1 MEMAFIQQIT
11 YILRI
16 VIAGVCGIVIG
27 LERKNRSKEAGIRT
41 HCVVACGAA
50 LMMIISK
57 YGFADIPVGDA
68 GIRGADGS
76 RIASQVVS
84 GIGFLGAG
92 MIFVHRNTITGLT
105 TAAGIWATSG
115 VGMAIGAGMYTVG
128 IATTVIIVLAQI
140 ILHLN
145 FKWINTPRQK
155 QLSIKEVDR
164 EDYQNYITNELL
176 KIGVSVHDISVEKD
190 GDSGKRNYSF
200 SIEMPVDINED
211 AIMNLI
217 DYRCSV
223 KSI

>member
-1 MEMAFIQQIT
+1 MEMVFVQQIM

-57 YGFADIPVGDA
+57 YGFADIAVGDA

-115 VGMAIGAGMYTVG
+115 VGMAIGAGMHTVG

-176 KIGVSVHDISVEKD
+176 KIGISVHDISVEKD

-211 AIMNLI
+211 TIMNLI
-217 DYRCSV
+217 EYRCSV

>member
-1 MEMAFIQQIT
+1 MEMVFVQQIM

-57 YGFADIPVGDA
+57 YGFADIAVGDA

-176 KIGVSVHDISVEKD
+176 KIGISVHDISVEKD

-211 AIMNLI
+211 TIMNLI
-217 DYRCSV
+217 EYRCSV